1 MSRAAKRPR
10 AKVLI
15 FELRIELRDIKPAIW
30 RQVLIPS
37 IASLDA
43 LHAVIQEC
51 FGWQDYHLYRFRVAH
66 RAFERPDA
74 ESDAEDAS
82 LTTLAS
88 LNLAVGDAFLYT
100 YDFGDDWEH
109 AARLIAT
116 HAVKPETFYP
126 ACVAGARAGPLEDSG
141 GAPGYQELIAILANP
156 SHPEYRERREW
167 AGPHF
172 HPEVFD
178 LRATN
183 RILELAFGD
192 PAI

>member
-1 MSRAAKRPR
+1 MSRARKRPT
-10 AKVLI
+10 AKIVI
-15 FELRIELRDIKPAIW
+15 YELRIELRDIKPAIW
-30 RQVLIPS
+30 RQVLFPS
-37 IASLDA
+37 LASLEA

-51 FGWQDYHLYRFRVAH
+51 FGWQDYHLYRFQVGR

-82 LTTLAS
+82 RTSVSS
-88 LNLAVGDAFLYT
+88 LQLAVGAEFLYT

-109 AARLIAT
+109 DVRLVGT
-116 HAVKPETFYP
+116 HDVRPETFYP
-126 ACVAGARAGPLEDSG
+126 VCVDGARAGPLEDSG
-141 GAPGYQELIAILANP
+141 GAHGYRDLLETLANP
-156 SHPEYRERREW
+156 SHPEYLERREW

-172 HPEVFD
+172 HPEIFD

-192 PAI
+192 AAT